1 MTRFLAAGW
10 KSRVAPHAGSG
21 GSTRPAAPLHT
32 MRHIDEDSVTQAVI
46 ARHAAARDARLR
58 EVVTSLVQ
66 HLHAFAREVRLT
78 EDEWAAGL
86 RFLTEA
92 GQISH
97 GERQEF
103 RLLSDTLGLSTLVV
117 AMNQRK
123 PLACTPATVSGPAG
137 VDGAAPSGPEAAAL
151 PCFLRGQVRAAD
163 GQPVAGADVA
173 VWFGGDGDTQAPAT
187 MRTAADGRFLLRGMA
202 REAGTIPHDGPAGRL
217 LDALGRHAWRPARLR
232 CRVRAAGFRTL
243 DTHLFRQGDRHLD
256 ADAAFGVRQALI
268 ADWQP
273 HDAGIAPDGRP
284 SALPFHTLDY
294 DFVLDKEPTA

>member
-1 MTRFLAAGW
+1 MPVRGDQP
-10 KSRVAPHAGSG
+10 APQPHH
-21 GSTRPAAPLHT
+21 HT

-46 ARHAAARDARLR
+46 ARHAAARDERLR

-86 RFLTEA
+86 RFLAEA
-92 GQISH
+92 GQISR
-97 GERQEF
+97 GRRDEL
-103 RLLSDTLGLSTLVV
+103 RLLSDTLGLSALVV

-123 PLACTPATVSGPAG
+123 PLACTPATVSGPVG
-137 VDGAAPSGPEAAAL
+137 VDGAAAGPDAAAL
-151 PCFLRGQVRAAD
+151 PCFVRGQVRTAD
-163 GQPVAGADVA
+163 GQPLAGAEVT
-173 VWFGGDGDTQAPAT
+173 VWSGDDAEAMAT
-187 MRTAADGRFLLRGMA
+187 TGTAADGRFLLRGMA

-217 LDALGRHAWRPARLR
+217 LEALGRQPWRPARLR
-232 CRVRAAGFRTL
+232 CRVCAEGHRTL

-256 ADAAFGVRQALI
+256 ADAVFGVRTALI
-268 ADWQP
+268 ADWQA

-284 SALPFHTLDY
+284 SALPFHTLDF